1 MTAGAR
7 STPRHRAA
15 WVGVGAIV
23 VLVGGFAGIFGAQS
37 VANRDAENSAA
48 VQTAAAVS
56 VASTLR
62 LALQHE
68 QDLDT
73 SAASFVAG
81 NPQSSAT
88 AFREWVA
95 SEQAFER
102 FPELDSIAAIALVPA
117 AQLSG
122 FALRES
128 EDPAGSTGADGLLTV
143 VPSGTRTYYCLE
155 TGSVTRPGSAVN
167 PAGVDY
173 CASPIGP
180 ELLAARDSGRNTY
193 LPFMSG
199 PHLSLAVGS
208 AIYRSGAHPSTVAAR
223 RAAFIGWTGSQIEP
237 QVLMDAALAGHPHT
251 ALTFR
256 FGTGPSA
263 VTFSA
268 GRAPGGSMST
278 TIDLR
283 NGWTV
288 TTRSRVTPGTIVANQ
303 DARTFLLSALMI
315 SLLFALL
322 VYALGTGRAR
332 ATVLVRNRTEELT
345 HLAFHDPLTG
355 LPNRALILDRLD
367 QMMLR
372 SRRQHVEVGA
382 LYLDL
387 DDFRDINDTL
397 GHAAGDQLL
406 VLVAERLSQVLREGD
421 TVGRLGGDEFV
432 VLIDDRS
439 LTRGPELAAQRI
451 LEVMGPPFELDS
463 TEVPVVVTASIG
475 IAEGLRAHSEDLL
488 HDADVALNQ
497 AKASGKR
504 RAVVFTPPMQDAVD
518 ARHGLE
524 VDLRDALLLRQ
535 FFLLY
540 QPIVDLET
548 GMITGAEAL
557 LRWHHPLRGVVE
569 PMQFI
574 PTLEATGLILPVG
587 QWVLDEACRQGAAWQ
602 SAGHPLSVSVNVS
615 ANQLDEG
622 TLVGEARQALS
633 ASGFTPDLLVLE
645 LTETI
650 LMHDVPTTV
659 EQLTR
664 LKATGVRISIDDFG
678 TGYSSFA
685 YLRRFPIDILKI
697 DKAFVDAIADTRES
711 AAIVHTLVQLGK
723 VLGLEMVAEGIE
735 TDDQWLRLRGE
746 GVEKG
751 QGFKFARPLN
761 AASFDLLLA
770 GLVHGP
776 VAPS

>member
-1 MTAGAR
+1 MRSGAP
-7 STPRHRAA
+7 SIPRHRAA

-23 VLVGGFAGIFGAQS
+23 VLIGGFAGVLGAQS
-37 VANRDAENSAA
+37 LATRDAQNSTA
-48 VQTAAAVS
+48 VQTATAVS

-68 QDLDT
+68 QDLAT
-73 SAASFVAG
+73 GAASFVAG
-81 NPQSSAT
+81 TPQSSAA
-88 AFREWVA
+88 AFSDWVA
-95 SEQAFER
+95 SEQAFEQ

-117 AQLSG
+117 AQLNG
-122 FALRES
+122 FIQRES
-128 EDPAGSTGADGLLTV
+128 LDPAGSTGPDGLLV
-143 VPSGTRTYYCLE
+143 VDPSGTRPYYCLE
-155 TGSVTRPGSAVN
+155 TGSVTRRGSAVS
-167 PAGVDY
+167 PAGIDY
-173 CASPIGP
+173 CDSPIGP
-180 ELLAARDSGRNTY
+180 ELLAARDSGQNTY

-199 PHLSLAVGS
+199 THLSLAVGS
-208 AIYRSGAHPSTVAAR
+208 AIYQGGVHPSTVAAR
-223 RAAFIGWTGSQIEP
+223 RAEFIGWTGSRIEP
-237 QVLMDAALAGHPHT
+237 RVLMDAALSGHPHT

-256 FGTGPSA
+256 FGSGPSA
-263 VTFSA
+263 VAFSA
-268 GRAPGGSMST
+268 GNAPAGAAST
-278 TIDLR
+278 TIDLH

-288 TTRSRVTPGTIVANQ
+288 ATRSRATSSAIAANQ
-303 DARTFLLSALMI
+303 DARTFLLSALAV
-315 SLLFALL
+315 SLLLSLL
-322 VYALGTGRAR
+322 IVALGTGRAR
-332 ATVLVRNRTEELT
+332 ANALVRKRTEELT

-355 LPNRALILDRLD
+355 LPNRALILDRLE

-372 SRRQHVEVGA
+372 SRRQSIEVGA

-387 DDFRDINDTL
+387 DDFKDINDTL

-406 VLVAERLSQVLREGD
+406 VLVAERLSRALREGD

-451 LEVMGPPFELDS
+451 LEAMSPTFMLEA
-463 TEVPVVVTASIG
+463 TEVPVVVTVSIG
-475 IAEGLRAHSEDLL
+475 IAEGLRDHPEDLL

-504 RAVVFTPPMQDAVD
+504 RAVVFATPMQDAVD

-524 VDLRDALLLRQ
+524 VDLRDALLLHQ

-548 GMITGAEAL
+548 GAITGAEAL

-569 PMQFI
+569 PNEFI
-574 PTLEATGLILPVG
+574 PTLESTDLILPVG
-587 QWVLDEACRQGAAWQ
+587 QWVLDEACRQGKAWQ
-602 SAGHPLSVSVNVS
+602 SAGHPLSISVNVS

-622 TLVGEARQALS
+622 TLGGEVRQALL

-650 LMHDVPTTV
+650 LMDDVPTAV
-659 EQLTR
+659 EQLGR

-697 DKAFVDAIADTRES
+697 DKAFVDAIADTWES

-723 VLGLEMVAEGIE
+723 VLGLEMIAEGIE
-735 TDDQWLRLRGE
+735 TDDQWMRLRGE

-761 AASFDLLLA
+761 AASVDLLLA

-776 VAPS
+776 VAPA